1 LNGDGNL
8 DLVVPV
14 SHGSKVAILLGNGD
28 GTFQAE
34 SDLAVGANPY
44 DAAIADLNGDGKM
57 DLAVTVDAFL
67 GQGIAVA
74 LGNGDG
80 TFQPPVQFASTLQVA
95 STWNTCCYPIFPEP
109 AYISVTDID
118 GDGNPDLVYTNS
130 EYATVG
136 ILFGQGNGSFYDPVE
151 FPSGGY
157 AYGLVVADVNGDGAP
172 DVVTAGDDFSGVSV
186 LLNAN
191 GKGTMG
197 DYAVTPSQT
206 TATVAAGSTATFS
219 LTVSPINHYNGIVTF
234 SCGSLP
240 SLTTC
245 TFNPASA
252 TLSGDAPA
260 TVQLTITTTGTSAAL
275 QAPHRGTSI
284 LLASLSSLGLFGM
297 VLAGSLKK
305 RSRWTGVVLG
315 MLVLT
320 MMLSLVA
327 CGGSSSSTS
336 GGTTPPPAPSTPA
349 GNYQVTVTAT
359 GTAGTNNGNTAAHPV
374 TLTLTVQ

>member
-1 LNGDGNL
+1 
-8 DLVVPV
+8 
-14 SHGSKVAILLGNGD
+14 
-28 GTFQAE
+28 
-34 SDLAVGANPY
+34 
-44 DAAIADLNGDGKM
+44 M
-57 DLAVTVDAFL
+57 DLAVTIDSYPWIVP
-67 GQGIAVA
+67 GTQGIAVA

-80 TFQPPVQFASTLQVA
+80 TFQPAVQVASTLQTA
-95 STWNTCCYPIFPEP
+95 STWNTCCNTYPWP
-109 AYISVTDID
+109 AYISVTDVD

-136 ILFGQGNGSFYDPVE
+136 VLFGQGNGSFYDPVE
-151 FPSGGY
+151 FPTGGY

-172 DVVTAGDDFSGVSV
+172 DVVTAGDDFSGVTV

-197 DYAVTPSQT
+197 DYAVNPSQT
-206 TATVAAGSTATFS
+206 TATVTAGSTATFT
-219 LTVSPINHYNGIVTF
+219 LAVNPINHYNGTVTF

-245 TFNPASA
+245 TFNPPTA
-252 TLSGDAPA
+252 TLSGIVPA
-260 TVQLTITTTGTSAAL
+260 TVQLTLTTTGTSAAL
-275 QAPHRGTSI
+275 QAPNRGTSI
-284 LLASLSSLGLFGM
+284 LLASLSSMGLFGM

-305 RSRWTGVVLG
+305 RSRWTGIVLG

-336 GGTTPPPAPSTPA
+336 SGNTPPPAPSTPA